1 MSFKF
6 YVIQRSPGGYLGIK
20 PCSQGGGGCTKTSW
34 PTARRTVTRRR
45 VCDHGVGILGHGISL
60 WMKNEYSQR
69 GNVVFSNDGG
79 MRRRIWRNRS
89 NNPERSDNAEPNKNG
104 DERETAEGDAN
115 SGWRKSDE
123 DNIMQ
128 MLNDE
133 MSKRMS
139 TLAEELG
146 KTKDALK
153 LEESRQRALAPYRV
167 SSPRYGIIGNS
178 RYAVTLRKK
187 IISASQD
194 ERRQPILIFGEPGL
208 HKFNTASLIHF
219 GSKDGRYPLVS
230 IDCSRLDNDASELL
244 GRGARKGLLQWL
256 PVQGTV
262 ILTNVH
268 KALPEVLPLIRN
280 AVAMASLA
288 ASIDSDDD
296 MEYDFEST
304 EENEMYRSY
313 RSFPRIIMTA
323 ETRVPGLEKHAK
335 SIQIPPLRVRPRDIK
350 DLVYFHLR
358 QISKQRGLGLVTL
371 TPEACGY
378 LACTFLNMSLNESL
392 TFIPM
397 HRSESA

>member
-1 MSFKF
+1 
-6 YVIQRSPGGYLGIK
+6 
-20 PCSQGGGGCTKTSW
+20 
-34 PTARRTVTRRR
+34 
-45 VCDHGVGILGHGISL
+45 
-60 WMKNEYSQR
+60 
-69 GNVVFSNDGG
+69 
-79 MRRRIWRNRS
+79 
-89 NNPERSDNAEPNKNG
+89 
-104 DERETAEGDAN
+104 
-115 SGWRKSDE
+115 
-123 DNIMQ
+123 

-153 LEESRQRALAPYRV
+153 MEENRQRALAPYRV

-178 RYAVTLRKK
+178 RYAVELRKK

-219 GSKDGRYPLVS
+219 GSKDGRYPLAS
-230 IDCSRLDNDASELL
+230 IDCSRLDADASELF

-256 PVQGTV
+256 PAQGTI

-268 KALPEVLPLIRN
+268 KALPEVLPLIQN
-280 AVAMASLA
+280 AVAIASMA

-304 EENEMYRSY
+304 EEDEMYRSY
-313 RSFPRIIMTA
+313 RAFPRIIMTA
-323 ETRVPGLEKHAK
+323 ETRVSGLEKHAK

-358 QISKQRGLGLVTL
+358 KISKQRGLGLVTL
-371 TPEACGY
+371 TPEACRCLMG
-378 LACTFLNMSLNESL
+378 
-392 TFIPM
+392 
-397 HRSESA
+397 